1 MVLNPYLDLESCS
14 QYLLKLENFH
24 MTSYRHTDLVLALS
38 KQKDIDRLRELC
50 RGRKIPAENR
60 ADVWKVVIKSCIAE
74 STELL
79 RCKCI
84 EK

>member
-1 MVLNPYLDLESCS
+1 
-14 QYLLKLENFH
+14 
-24 MTSYRHTDLVLALS
+24 MTSFRHTDLVLALS

-50 RGRKIPAENR
+50 RGRRIPAENR
-60 ADVWKVVIKSCIAE
+60 ADVWKVIIKSCIIAE

-79 RCKCI
+79 RCEYI